1 MGKVIQFRKV
11 DVRRVRRLNPQLL
24 AELIAIH
31 SQCPLQQQGKCGL
44 TIFTAP
50 LVWELH
56 RAMNLA
62 DETDKAFRRV
72 DPVCAARPLEPE
84 RFETMTGEEIAKSIE
99 EDSDADR

>member
-1 MGKVIQFRKV
+1 MGRIISFRKV
-11 DVRRVRRLNPQLL
+11 PVRKPRRMNPQLL

-50 LVWELH
+50 LCWELH
-56 RAMNLA
+56 KAMNLA

-72 DPVCAARPLEPE
+72 DPLCAARPLEPQ
-84 RFETMTGEEIAKSIE
+84 RFETMTPEEIVESMMK
-99 EDSDADR
+99 EDE

>member
-1 MGKVIQFRKV
+1 MARIIPFRKV
-11 DVRRVRRLNPQLL
+11 PVRKPRRMNPQLL

-31 SQCPLQQQGKCGL
+31 SQCPLQQKGKCGL

-56 RAMNLA
+56 KAMNIA

-72 DPVCAARPLEPE
+72 DPMCAARPLEPQ
-84 RFETMTGEEIAKSIE
+84 RFETMTPEEIAESITE
-99 EDSDADR
+99 EPE

>member
-1 MGKVIQFRKV
+1 M
-11 DVRRVRRLNPQLL
+11 NPQLL

-31 SQCPLQQQGKCGL
+31 SQCPLQQKGKCGL

-56 RAMNLA
+56 KAMNIA

-72 DPVCAARPLEPE
+72 DPMCAARPLEPQ
-84 RFETMTGEEIAKSIE
+84 RFETMTPEEIAESITGE
-99 EDSDADR
+99 PE

>member
-1 MGKVIQFRKV
+1 MARIIPFRKV
-11 DVRRVRRLNPQLL
+11 PVRKPRRMNPQLL

-31 SQCPLQQQGKCGL
+31 SQCPLQQKGKCGL

-56 RAMNLA
+56 KAMNIA

-72 DPVCAARPLEPE
+72 DPMCAARSLEPQ
-84 RFETMTGEEIAKSIE
+84 RFETMTPEEIAESITE
-99 EDSDADR
+99 EPE